1 MSLTT
6 NFSRFLTSLR
16 FRSGFGAK
24 AAVLATGLALAAAPA
39 ALAGSDKDRRE
50 PRGVQFS
57 VWVGDIGVHVNSH
70 RHHEHR
76 APAPTRA
83 QIDYDAGS
91 RAASREG
98 YDNGY
103 RAGFARAAFCD
114 HILICMDHYTVAYR
128 SGYRDAYAG
137 AYHSGFE
144 AGLRARR
151 ELDRRSTYP
160 RYRW

>member
-6 NFSRFLTSLR
+6 NFSRFLTSLG
-16 FRSGFGAK
+16 FRNGFGTK
-24 AAVLATGLALAAAPA
+24 AAVLAAGLALAAAPA

-57 VWVGDIGVHVNSH
+57 VRIGDVGVHVNSH

-83 QIDYDAGS
+83 QIDYDAGY
-91 RAASREG
+91 RTASRDG
-98 YDNGY
+98 YENGY

-114 HILICMDHYTVAYR
+114 HILACLDHYTSAYR
-128 SGYRDAYAG
+128 RGYRDAYAG
-137 AYHSGFE
+137 SYHSGFE

-151 ELDRRSTYP
+151 ELDYRPAYP
-160 RYRW
+160 RRHW